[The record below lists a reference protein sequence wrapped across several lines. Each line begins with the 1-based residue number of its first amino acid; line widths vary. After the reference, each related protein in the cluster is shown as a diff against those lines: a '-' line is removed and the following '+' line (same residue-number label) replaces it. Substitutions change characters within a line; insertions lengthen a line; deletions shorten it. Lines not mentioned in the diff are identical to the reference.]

1 MNDKI
6 TIGQL
11 YTNAVSPAQLRKP
24 VVNSS
29 RQSINGKSNFQS
41 ILEQQFVKF
50 SNHAEQRLQERGIQ
64 FKPEQMAQLESA
76 IDRAAS
82 KGAKDTLMML
92 NGTAL
97 IVNVPN
103 RTVITAMDSKSMKDN
118 VFTQIDS
125 AVIIS

>member
-11 YTNAVSPAQLRKP
+11 YPNAVSHVQVRKP
-24 VVNSS
+24 AANGANP
-29 RQSINGKSNFQS
+29 SINGKTSFQS

-50 SNHAEQRLQERGIQ
+50 SHHAEQRLRDRGIH
-64 FKPEQMAQLESA
+64 FKPEQLAQLESA
-76 IDRAAS
+76 IESAAS

-103 RTVITAMDSKSMKDN
+103 RTVITAMDSNSLKEN